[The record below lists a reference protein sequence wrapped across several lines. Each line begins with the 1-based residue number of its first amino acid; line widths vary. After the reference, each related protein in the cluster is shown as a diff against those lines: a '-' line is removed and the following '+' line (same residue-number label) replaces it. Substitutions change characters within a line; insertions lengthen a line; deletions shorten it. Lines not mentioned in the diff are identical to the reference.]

1 MTDILNIKKHQ
12 KAQEKLEEAEYKQ
25 LKLDVVRTFSS
36 PEGLRVL
43 NFLLAMSEIYSST
56 FTGDEMTY
64 FFEGRRSVGLEIL
77 DVVLDADQ
85 EIYIKILRGV
95 ENAR

>member
-1 MTDILNIKKHQ
+1 MTDILNIKRHQ

-25 LKLDVVRTFSS
+25 LKLDVEKVFSTK
-36 PEGLRVL
+36 EGIRVL
-43 NFLLAMSEIYSST
+43 TFILSLCEIYNST

-77 DVVLDADQ
+77 DIVLDATT
-85 EIYIKILRGV
+85 ETYVKILRGDD
-95 ENAR
+95 NAR